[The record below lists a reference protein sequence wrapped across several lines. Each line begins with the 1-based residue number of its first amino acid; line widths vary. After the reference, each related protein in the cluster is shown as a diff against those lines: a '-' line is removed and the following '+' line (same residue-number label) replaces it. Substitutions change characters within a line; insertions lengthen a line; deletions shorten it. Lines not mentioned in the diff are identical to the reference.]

1 MARLVVLAQSANC
14 QPDSPA
20 LEIGE
25 TSMKNIR
32 TLLTIVLLLAAT
44 VVCAQTQERPM
55 LKATVPFAFTV
66 ENINFPAGSYI
77 VSALPPL
84 AMTIKLKSADGR
96 KAVFIRA
103 LPGEGSTDATARLVF
118 IHIDNEYFLS
128 QAWEERSKTHSE
140 FFLGN
145 RAKELAKNHTGE
157 QVNKLVAVAGH

>member
-1 MARLVVLAQSANC
+1 
-14 QPDSPA
+14 
-20 LEIGE
+20 
-25 TSMKNIR
+25 MKNIR
-32 TLLTIVLLLAAT
+32 TLLTIALLLAAT

-66 ENINFPAGSYI
+66 ENISFPAGSYI

-84 AMTIKLKSADGR
+84 AMTIKLQSADGR
-96 KAVFIRA
+96 KAVFVRA
-103 LPGEGSTDATARLVF
+103 LPSEGSTDATTARLVF

-128 QAWEERSKTHSE
+128 QAWEEPSKTHRE

-157 QVNKLVAVAGH
+157 QVKELVAVTAH